1 MTILESVSEDTLVFL
16 QIHKRVWPAAQ
27 RDALFWSHIRSA
39 PDARDSDGPR
49 TWIVCNHSTD
59 HDKAPE
65 CKNGKYIKLL
75 RYTGCLIV
83 ISRIDYRQSM
93 FLVHP
98 NHGIRSGTM

>member
-27 RDALFWSHIRSA
+27 RDALFWSHIRSV

-59 HDKAPE
+59 HEKAPVSFNFTYS
-65 CKNGKYIKLL
+65 K
-75 RYTGCLIV
+75 V
-83 ISRIDYRQSM
+83 
-93 FLVHP
+93 
-98 NHGIRSGTM
+98 